1 MKILAIRG
9 RNIASLEGDFEV
21 DFRKEPLKS
30 AGIFAIS
37 GKTGAGKTT
46 ILDTMSLALFN
57 QTARLKLAE
66 TGQIADS
73 INKKSQN
80 IDTISLNDPRSML
93 RRSAGEGYAEVEF
106 IAPTGETY
114 ISRWMV
120 RRAGD
125 KPGGK
130 LQGVRMSLLNVTTK
144 ARFEDSKKEVTDK
157 VAEVLGLTFEQFT
170 RSVLLAQGDFAKFL
184 KAGKNEKAEL
194 LEKITGTEIY
204 SEISKRIYDKSTE
217 AKFEFNQ
224 TEALMANITILP
236 DEEIALKEKE
246 EAELK
251 ADCEKLENNISIIKT
266 KIDWINTRDRLTKD
280 LEAAKNELETSNAN
294 LETNKP
300 RFDAL
305 NLVDSVQEV
314 RDEFKKLQSTRDE
327 LTKENKI
334 LSESKQSLSVLLEK
348 KTSLEQTLKLQQDKH
363 NKLKSEWESI
373 YPIVNKAR
381 ELDLKIVNESSRL
394 TEANRELSDSTK
406 MLDVRAKSLSDFEK
420 EYNDAIA
427 QLEKINAWFEP
438 RTKFSTLVEN
448 SNVILKNISDAKN
461 LESEIAKNKSKAEDL
476 AKNLSK
482 YEADL
487 VVTQTKKEKLEQTLT
502 TEIAKLREQ
511 LEDNMPCPVCG
522 SKEHPVSNIVVDK
535 LEEEELN
542 RLKEVVEKNILQ
554 ITENISTCKSGIEAI
569 GLLVSTHKETHK
581 NIFASLEAQLSII
594 DNWHS
599 FYDNNMLATKIEG
612 LNDKWATNI
621 KSQQTLTTSET
632 RLKDNISSLKAN
644 IEELTA
650 ELAKRT
656 NLSETIKSSLAVIRE
671 ERAKML
677 DGKKADDVE
686 KSYKKSIDEANELV
700 DKTST
705 IYNDSIAES
714 RKVEGSIAII
724 EDSIKSKEVLV
735 TELSQHIDTWLAS
748 REDGLQLDELK
759 VLLDK
764 TSSWINSERQAL
776 NLIVEAVNKAK
787 SRFEERNKILTEH
800 NSTEGKPTEDESIES
815 LSLNSTSDSTILN
828 QKRERMSQLR
838 AEMTN
843 NADNKKKVGSLKDEL
858 EAKRVTNDNWAK
870 LSNLLGSKDGNQ
882 FKNIAQGYTLDV
894 LLAYANIHL
903 NKITSRYAL
912 DRVSIDSLS
921 LQVIDKDMLSEVR
934 SIHTLSGGESFL
946 ISLALALGLASL
958 SSKKMNVESLFIDEG
973 FGTLDAETLSMA
985 MDTLETL
992 HQEGKKI
999 GVISHVAEMA
1009 ERITTQIRVNKIST
1023 DKSIIEII

>member
-21 DFRKEPLKS
+21 DFRQEPLKS

-57 QTARLKLAE
+57 QTARLNLAE
-66 TGQIADS
+66 KGKIVDS

-114 ISRWMV
+114 ISTWMT
-120 RRAGD
+120 RRASD

-130 LQGVRMSLLNVTTK
+130 LQAVTMSLLNVTTNTK
-144 ARFEDSKKEVTDK
+144 TEGLKTVISTVE
-157 VAEVLGLTFEQFT
+157 EVLGLNFEQFT

-204 SEISKRIYDKSTE
+204 SEISKKIYDKATE
-217 AKFEFNQ
+217 AKFDFSQ
-224 TEALMANITILP
+224 TETLMANITILP
-236 DEEIALKEKE
+236 DEEITLKEKE

-251 ADCEKLENNISIIKT
+251 SDCEKLESNISIIKT
-266 KIDWINTRDRLTKD
+266 KIGWINTRDRLAKD
-280 LEAAKNELETSNAN
+280 VESAKKELDTSNEN
-294 LETNKP
+294 LENNKA
-300 RFDAL
+300 RFEAL
-305 NLVDSVQEV
+305 KLLESVQEV
-314 RDEFKKLQSTRDE
+314 RDEFKQLQSTRDE
-327 LTKENKI
+327 LTKENKTLI
-334 LSESKQSLSVLLEK
+334 ESKQNLRVLLEK
-348 KTSLEQTLKLQQDKH
+348 KTNLEQTLKLQEEQQT
-363 NKLKSEWESI
+363 KLRSEWEAT
-373 YPIVNKAR
+373 YPILNKAR

-394 TEANRELSDSTK
+394 SEATRELTDSTK
-406 MLDVRAKSLSDFEK
+406 MLNAKAKSLSDFEK
-420 EYNDAIA
+420 EYSEALT
-427 QLEKINAWFEP
+427 QLKEINEWFES
-438 RTKFSTLVEN
+438 RAKFSSLVEN
-448 SNVILKNISDAKN
+448 CNVILKNISDAKN
-461 LESEIAKNKSKAEDL
+461 LESEITKNKSKAEGL

-487 VVTQTKKEKLEQTLT
+487 IVEQTKKEKLEQTLT

-511 LEDNMPCPVCG
+511 LVDNMPCPVCG
-522 SKEHPVSNIVVDK
+522 SKEHPVGNIVVDK
-535 LEEEELN
+535 LEEDELN
-542 RLKEVVEKNILQ
+542 RLKVAVEKNILQ
-554 ITENISTCKSGIEAI
+554 VTENISICKSGIEALS
-569 GLLVSTHKETHK
+569 LLISTHNENHK
-581 NIFASLEAQLSII
+581 NILASLETQLSII
-594 DNWHS
+594 DNWQS
-599 FYDNNMLATKIEG
+599 FYANNMLATRIEG
-612 LNDKWATNI
+612 LNVEWTNKI
-621 KSQQTLTTSET
+621 KSQQALATGEI

-644 IEELTA
+644 IEELSA
-650 ELAKRT
+650 DVAKRASF
-656 NLSETIKSSLAVIRE
+656 SEAIKLSLATISE
-671 ERAKML
+671 ERAKLL

-686 KSYKKSIDEANELV
+686 KSYKKSIDEASSLV
-700 DKTST
+700 DKTSYT
-705 IYNDSIAES
+705 YNDSIAEI
-714 RKVEGSIAII
+714 RKIEGSLATI
-724 EDSIKSKEVLV
+724 EDSLKSKDLLV
-735 TELSQHIDTWLAS
+735 AQLSQHIDTWLAN
-748 REDGLQLDELK
+748 RIDELKFDELK

-764 TSSWINSERQAL
+764 SNSWINCERQAL
-776 NLIVEAVNKAK
+776 TLIIDTVNNAK
-787 SRFEERNKILTEH
+787 SKFEERNRILNDH
-800 NSTEGKPTEDESIES
+800 NSAEGKPTEDESIES
-815 LSLNSTSDSTILN
+815 LSLSSTSDSALLN
-828 QKRERMSQLR
+828 LKRDKMSQLR
-838 AEMTN
+838 AEITN

-858 EAKRVTNDNWAK
+858 EAKRVTLDDWTK
-870 LSNLLGSKDGNQ
+870 LNKLLGSSDGNR
-882 FKNIAQGYTLDV
+882 FKSIAQGYTLDV

-912 DRVSIDSLS
+912 DRVSIESLS

-985 MDTLETL
+985 MDTLENL

-1023 DKSIIEII
+1023 DKSYIEIV